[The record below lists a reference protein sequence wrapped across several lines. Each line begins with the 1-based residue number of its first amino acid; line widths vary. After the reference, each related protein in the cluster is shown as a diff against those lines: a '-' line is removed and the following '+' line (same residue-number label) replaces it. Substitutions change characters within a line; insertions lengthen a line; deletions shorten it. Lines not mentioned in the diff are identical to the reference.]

1 MQFIDQI
8 ENTSHP
14 YVFMFHGFGAD
25 MHDLYSLGDLMNPD
39 HYRLNW
45 IFPNGIHTVPI
56 GPGWTGRAWWPL
68 KLSSLPGDWSNYAP
82 ENFDQLIQTVMR
94 FIESYKLPWNQ
105 VIFAGFSQGAML
117 ATQLYLSAPQTPL
130 ALMSLSGSLINSESW
145 NQLLTKRQGEKIFL
159 SHGEQD
165 QVLPIKG
172 TNRLLETLKK
182 HGLQTDFVS
191 FQGGHEIPPQ
201 VCMRAKKYLTELL
214 EQKNILKVTSNS

>member
-25 MHDLYSLGDLMNPD
+25 MHDLYSLADLMNPD
-39 HYRLNW
+39 HYHLNW
-45 IFPNGIHTVPI
+45 VFPNGLHTVPI

-94 FIESYKLPWNQ
+94 FIESYKLPWDKI
-105 VIFAGFSQGAML
+105 IFAGFSQGAML
-117 ATQLYLSAPQTPL
+117 ATQLYLSAPETPL
-130 ALMSLSGSLINSESW
+130 GLLSLSGSLINSESW
-145 NQLLTKRQGEKIFL
+145 NKLLPHRKGEKIFL

-165 QVLPIKG
+165 QVLPTKG
-172 TNRLLETLKK
+172 TNRLVETFKK
-182 HGLQTDFVS
+182 QGLQTDFVS

-201 VCMRAKKYLTELL
+201 VCVRAKKYLTEILQ
-214 EQKNILKVTSNS
+214 QKKILKANAIS